1 MTTDA
6 TPNPSESTDLAA
18 TANAETATNTETTAN
33 TPTTA
38 DTEATATAPTTANS
52 ETAANTPTTANTET
66 AANAEEAHRLTEE
79 LPAPDAPTEVF
90 PETASPSE
98 APADGAPTRSLPAE
112 PWLTPPPPADWTPAP
127 AASRAPIRWG
137 GVVWGL
143 LLVLFAGGML
153 FVLSA
158 PERLAAVEVWLAALT
173 PGSAW
178 ALWLAAAGV
187 LIVVFALLGAIRSAQ
202 RRRHAV

>member
-1 MTTDA
+1 MTTEPTNPEPAEAEAVTAQTAPVSEDA
-6 TPNPSESTDLAA
+6 ASGAEPTEVLSAVDGDGAASETPPSAARPAGPQPAAPQPAA
-18 TANAETATNTETTAN
+18 TATQ
-33 TPTTA
+33 PTQ
-38 DTEATATAPTTANS
+38 PTQ
-52 ETAANTPTTANTET
+52 P
-66 AANAEEAHRLTEE
+66 
-79 LPAPDAPTEVF
+79 
-90 PETASPSE
+90 
-98 APADGAPTRSLPAE
+98 LPAE
-112 PWLTPPPPADWTPAP
+112 PWLTPPAPLAWSPSATAP
-127 AASRAPIRWG
+127 ARPPIRWG

-173 PGSAW
+173 PGTAW

-202 RRRHAV
+202 RKRAI

>member
-1 MTTDA
+1 MTTDE
-6 TPNPSESTDLAA
+6 TP
-18 TANAETATNTETTAN
+18 
-33 TPTTA
+33 
-38 DTEATATAPTTANS
+38 
-52 ETAANTPTTANTET
+52 
-66 AANAEEAHRLTEE
+66 
-79 LPAPDAPTEVF
+79 
-90 PETASPSE
+90 SP
-98 APADGAPTRSLPAE
+98 APADAQTKALPTEALPTETLPTETLPTEAIPAEARPTAALPSDAPAPTPSPAE
-112 PWLTPPPPADWTPAP
+112 PWLTPPAPSAWATPASI
-127 AASRAPIRWG
+127 ADASSRPPIRWG

-202 RRRHAV
+202 RRRSAA

>member
-6 TPNPSESTDLAA
+6 NQTPDPSETQA
-18 TANAETATNTETTAN
+18 TEAL
-33 TPTTA
+33 PTT
-38 DTEATATAPTTANS
+38 EQPTAEQP
-52 ETAANTPTTANTET
+52 
-66 AANAEEAHRLTEE
+66 
-79 LPAPDAPTEVF
+79 
-90 PETASPSE
+90 TASQ
-98 APADGAPTRSLPAE
+98 PTSPLPAE
-112 PWLTPPPPADWTPAP
+112 PWLTPPPPSAWSPATST
-127 AASRAPIRWG
+127 ASRPPIRWG

-143 LLVLFAGGML
+143 LLVLFAAGTL

-173 PGSAW
+173 PGTAW

-202 RRRHAV
+202 RRRQTA

>member
-6 TPNPSESTDLAA
+6 NQTPDPSDTQP
-18 TANAETATNTETTAN
+18 TEAL
-33 TPTTA
+33 PTT
-38 DTEATATAPTTANS
+38 EQPTTQQ
-52 ETAANTPTTANTET
+52 PTVEQ
-66 AANAEEAHRLTEE
+66 
-79 LPAPDAPTEVF
+79 P
-90 PETASPSE
+90 TASQ
-98 APADGAPTRSLPAE
+98 PTRPLPAE
-112 PWLTPPPPADWTPAP
+112 PWLTPPPPSSWSPATST
-127 AASRAPIRWG
+127 ASRPPIRWG

-143 LLVLFAGGML
+143 LLVLFAAGTL

-173 PGSAW
+173 PGTAW

-202 RRRHAV
+202 RRRQTA

>member
-6 TPNPSESTDLAA
+6 NPTPDPSDTQPTEALST
-18 TANAETATNTETTAN
+18 TEQ
-33 TPTTA
+33 PTT
-38 DTEATATAPTTANS
+38 EQPTAQQPTVS
-52 ETAANTPTTANTET
+52 Q
-66 AANAEEAHRLTEE
+66 
-79 LPAPDAPTEVF
+79 
-90 PETASPSE
+90 
-98 APADGAPTRSLPAE
+98 PTRPLPAE
-112 PWLTPPPPADWTPAP
+112 PWLTPPPPSAWSPATST
-127 AASRAPIRWG
+127 ASRPPIRWG

-143 LLVLFAGGML
+143 LLVLFAAGTL

-173 PGSAW
+173 PGTAW

-202 RRRHAV
+202 RRRQTA

>member
-6 TPNPSESTDLAA
+6 NQSPDPSETQP
-18 TANAETATNTETTAN
+18 TEAF
-33 TPTTA
+33 PTT
-38 DTEATATAPTTANS
+38 EQPTTQQPTA
-52 ETAANTPTTANTET
+52 EQPTAAQ
-66 AANAEEAHRLTEE
+66 
-79 LPAPDAPTEVF
+79 
-90 PETASPSE
+90 
-98 APADGAPTRSLPAE
+98 PTRPLPAE
-112 PWLTPPPPADWTPAP
+112 PWLTPLPPSAWSPATSTT
-127 AASRAPIRWG
+127 SRPPIRWG

-143 LLVLFAGGML
+143 LLVLFAAGTL

-173 PGSAW
+173 PGTAW

-202 RRRHAV
+202 RRRQTA

>member
-1 MTTDA
+1 V
-6 TPNPSESTDLAA
+6 P
-18 TANAETATNTETTAN
+18 
-33 TPTTA
+33 
-38 DTEATATAPTTANS
+38 
-52 ETAANTPTTANTET
+52 
-66 AANAEEAHRLTEE
+66 
-79 LPAPDAPTEVF
+79 
-90 PETASPSE
+90 
-98 APADGAPTRSLPAE
+98 G
-112 PWLTPPPPADWTPAP
+112 
-127 AASRAPIRWG
+127 RAPIRWG

-173 PGSAW
+173 PGTAW

-202 RRRHAV
+202 RRRAI

>member
-1 MTTDA
+1 MTTEPTNPEPAEAEAVAAHTAPVSEDA
-6 TPNPSESTDLAA
+6 ASGAEPTEVLSAVDGGADASETPPSAAQPAGPQPAAPQPAA
-18 TANAETATNTETTAN
+18 TATQ
-33 TPTTA
+33 PTQ
-38 DTEATATAPTTANS
+38 PTQ
-52 ETAANTPTTANTET
+52 P
-66 AANAEEAHRLTEE
+66 
-79 LPAPDAPTEVF
+79 
-90 PETASPSE
+90 
-98 APADGAPTRSLPAE
+98 LPAE
-112 PWLTPPPPADWTPAP
+112 PWLTPPAPPAWSPSAAAP
-127 AASRAPIRWG
+127 ARPPIRWG

-173 PGSAW
+173 PGTAW

-202 RRRHAV
+202 RKRAI